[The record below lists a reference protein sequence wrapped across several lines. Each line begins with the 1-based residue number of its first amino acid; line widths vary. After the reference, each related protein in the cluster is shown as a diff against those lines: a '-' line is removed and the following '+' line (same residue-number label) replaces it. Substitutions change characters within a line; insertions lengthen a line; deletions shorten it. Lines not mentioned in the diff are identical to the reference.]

1 MLKRLTFII
10 HGVCMVFFLLSLCFF
25 AMPIKNGYCGGPVS
39 IIEDV
44 REIELQEIN
53 CDEQK
58 DDYFAYI
65 KGRIPILISAPHGA
79 KHYRLSE
86 RRWKAEDAY
95 TSSFAI
101 KLGELT
107 GAYVI
112 YTKNKANEDPNS
124 DIHCRYKDFLG
135 RVVKENGIKFIIDI
149 HGASRDRKFKID
161 VGTMDNI
168 TARSSC
174 PTFMPL
180 IDRAFRDF
188 DEGTFNKHF
197 QAKGLGTITYFA
209 RNDLGIE
216 AAQFEINAL
225 YRMIESR
232 SNPAVRAREQDVLDI
247 MRRMQVMISD
257 INEKIAQD
265 FSANQQMV
273 SKLQSNP

>member
-1 MLKRLTFII
+1 MLKKVTTII
-10 HGVCMVFFLLSLCFF
+10 DGICMVLFMLSLFF
-25 AMPIKNGYCGGPVS
+25 FVMTIKNGYCGEPVGL
-39 IIEDV
+39 IEDV
-44 REIELQEIN
+44 RKIELKEIK

-58 DDYFAYI
+58 EDYIGYV
-65 KGRIPILISAPHGA
+65 KGHIPILISAPHGA

-112 YTKNKANEDPNS
+112 YARNKSNEDPNS
-124 DIHCRYKDFLG
+124 DINCRYKDFLR
-135 RVVKENGIKFIIDI
+135 RVVEENGIKFIVDV

-161 VGTMDNI
+161 VGTMDNM

-174 PTFMPL
+174 PTFMPV
-180 IDRAFRDF
+180 IEKAFRDF

-197 QAKGLGTITYFA
+197 RAKGLGTITYFA

-225 YRMIESR
+225 YRNVESR
-232 SNPAVRAREQDVLDI
+232 SNPAVRAKEQDVLDI
-247 MRRMQVMISD
+247 MGRMQGMISD
-257 INEKIAQD
+257 INDKIARD
-265 FSANQQMV
+265 FPANQRTV
-273 SKLQSNP
+273 SRLQSSP